1 MIDEEI
7 YNHAF
12 AGDGT
17 GHLFFLVAFLCCLV
31 AEIVS
36 TISSNAFSCKHLRKW
51 ARATKNWFID
61 GSLATISYNKT
72 NGVAFAADSCGTGV
86 WVFAAVYWRS
96 LR

>member
-36 TISSNAFSCKHLRKW
+36 TIVSNAFSCAQTRLYATA
-51 ARATKNWFID
+51 ARHWFI
-61 GSLATISYNKT
+61 SVVQPSIAITKQMR
-72 NGVAFAADSCGTGV
+72 VAFAADSCGGM